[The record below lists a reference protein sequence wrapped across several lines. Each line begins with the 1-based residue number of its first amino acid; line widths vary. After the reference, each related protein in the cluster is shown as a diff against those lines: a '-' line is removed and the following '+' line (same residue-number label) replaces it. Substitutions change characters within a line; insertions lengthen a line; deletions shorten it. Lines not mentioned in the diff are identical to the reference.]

1 MSQEK
6 VPPVALGRPG
16 RALEVVG
23 AVMILA
29 MMTVTA
35 IDVAGRY
42 FLGKPIGGAFE
53 VTEILMGLVI
63 FAGMPLAT
71 ARREHIAIDLFDTA
85 LSRRMRCWQA
95 AVGDLVCAFVSAIL
109 AGRIWARSQQLLMVG
124 ETTMQLGIP
133 RGLVAAAMALLM
145 ATAAIVFLC
154 ASVVALRGAIAG
166 GRA

>member
-1 MSQEK
+1 VSEDK

-16 RALEVVG
+16 RVLEVVG
-23 AVMILA
+23 AAMILA
-29 MMTVTA
+29 MMVVTA

-85 LSRRMRCWQA
+85 LSRRTRCWQA

-109 AGRIWARSQQLLMVG
+109 AWRIWARSQQL
-124 ETTMQLGIP
+124 
-133 RGLVAAAMALLM
+133 
-145 ATAAIVFLC
+145 
-154 ASVVALRGAIAG
+154 
-166 GRA
+166 